1 MGADDYLPKPF
12 NPRELSARIDAVLR
26 RSRTE
31 MPVERRPAE
40 RLVVGDL
47 SVDKGARVARR
58 AGDPLDLTTVEFDL
72 LDLLLRT
79 AGRVVAREEMVQS
92 VLRRAFSPFDRSID
106 THISN
111 LRRKLGPAPDG
122 SERIK
127 GVRGIGY
134 QYALQDPVA
143 SPLR

>member
-1 MGADDYLPKPF
+1 
-12 NPRELSARIDAVLR
+12 
-26 RSRTE
+26 
-31 MPVERRPAE
+31 
-40 RLVVGDL
+40 
-47 SVDKGARVARR
+47 
-58 AGDPLDLTTVEFDL
+58 
-72 LDLLLRT
+72 
-79 AGRVVAREEMVQS
+79 MVQS

-134 QYALQDPVA
+134 QYALQDPIPA
-143 SPLR
+143 PSH

>member
-26 RSRTE
+26 RARTGI
-31 MPVERRPAE
+31 PVERRPGE

-79 AGRVVAREEMVQS
+79 AGRVVAREDMVQS

-106 THISN
+106 THVYN
-111 LRRKLGPAPDG
+111 LRRKLGPFPDG
-122 SERIK
+122 TDRIVGIR
-127 GVRGIGY
+127 GVGY
-134 QYALQDPVA
+134 LY
-143 SPLR
+143 SCSSRSS